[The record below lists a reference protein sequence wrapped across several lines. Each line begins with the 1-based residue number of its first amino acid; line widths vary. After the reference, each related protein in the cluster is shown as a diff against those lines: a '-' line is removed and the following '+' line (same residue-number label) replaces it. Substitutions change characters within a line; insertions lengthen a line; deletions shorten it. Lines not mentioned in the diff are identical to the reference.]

1 MGVTMT
7 TQVDADAIDTAATE
21 VLIIGCGRSSR
32 RDDQFGLHVAARL
45 AETPPAGV
53 RVLATEAPGADLLTN
68 LEGIRLL
75 VIVDAA
81 HGGEAGRWR
90 RLVFAGAGTT
100 NRAGALLDVGL
111 RSLHSSHLIGVAEA
125 LHIGEELEMLPPQI
139 WIYAVAG
146 EDFGYGAEMSGPVAR
161 AAGEVLW
168 QIRADVVEWQARRGL
183 CHA

>member
-1 MGVTMT
+1 MTMT
-7 TQVDADAIDTAATE
+7 TEADAGAGAIEPAAPD

-45 AETPPAGV
+45 AEAPPAGV

-81 HGGEAGRWR
+81 HGGETGRWR
-90 RLVFAGAGTT
+90 RLVFAGAGPID
-100 NRAGALLDVGL
+100 RAGALLDVGL

-125 LHIGEELEMLPPQI
+125 LRIGEELEMLPPQI
-139 WIYAVAG
+139 WIYAAAG
-146 EDFGYGAEMSGPVAR
+146 EDFGYGEEMTGPVAR
-161 AAGEVLW
+161 AAGEVVW
-168 QIRADVVEWQARRGL
+168 QIRSDVVEWQARRGL